1 MDKPKAQ
8 YGPAKHLRDAA
19 PERSDVD
26 TVIATLRTSVGAFAL
41 RPVRFGCYLE
51 IIVGHVRRVLG
62 FYATNEEA
70 VLALRN
76 RRTGFRAWDALQ
88 GKTAATQV
96 RALKR
101 WKKGAAAR

>member
-1 MDKPKAQ
+1 MDKLKTRD
-8 YGPAKHLRDAA
+8 GLAKHLPDAA
-19 PERSDVD
+19 AERSGVD

-41 RPVRFGCYLE
+41 RRAPFGCYLE

-76 RRTGFRAWDALQ
+76 RRTGFRTWDALQ
-88 GKTAATQV
+88 DKTAAMQV
-96 RALKR
+96 RTLKR
-101 WKKGAAAR
+101 WEKGAAAR